1 MQNLKIRTKNSEQA
15 EGGIEVREDEKFAN
29 LLELYGTTPESVR
42 MLCKMRAVEVLKRTA
57 RFFEGN
63 VASGKYVI
71 IKDFLSDNPAL
82 LIKVIL
88 VPEKEE
94 GEEQ

>member
-1 MQNLKIRTKNSEQA
+1 MQNFKRRDSE
-15 EGGIEVREDEKFAN
+15 EGEVEVKENEKFAR

-42 MLCKMRAVEVLKRTA
+42 MLCKMRAVEILKRTA

-71 IKDFLSDNPAL
+71 IKDFVSDNPAL

-88 VPEKEE
+88 VPEEE
-94 GEEQ
+94 EKGREGGG

>member
-1 MQNLKIRTKNSEQA
+1 MQNLK
-15 EGGIEVREDEKFAN
+15 VRRENLEKTESGVEIKEDEKFAN
-29 LLELYGTTPESVR
+29 LLELYGTTPESVK

-88 VPEKEE
+88 VPEEE
-94 GEEQ
+94 KGE